1 MKMSFKTLLVAAATF
16 VTLGT
21 TSCSQKLKD
30 KAGAATDNAAAAAN
44 NAGNAGNAVENTAN
58 NVKADMAREK
68 GDTAVVVNKPADKVI
83 EKMPA
88 TQK

>member
-1 MKMSFKTLLVAAATF
+1 MKMSFKTLLVAAAAF
-16 VTLGT
+16 VTLST
-21 TSCSQKLKD
+21 TSCSQKQKD
-30 KAGAATDNAAAAAN
+30 KAGAATAA
-44 NAGNAGNAVENTAN
+44 AGNAVENTAN